1 MNLETVEIGCLGES
15 KAGKT
20 ALAKMF
26 ASGGA
31 VFPRDY
37 HLTSGV
43 EVFTK
48 ILTRVETEAGPQLF
62 GADSADLITQFEAQG
77 RAQHLKAKLFD
88 FGGSEM
94 YREAI
99 VYPVLCKL
107 RTFVLVFDLGNRESF
122 EALERWKNEAEQ
134 RAEGECK
141 WAVVGNKADL
151 GPREV
156 TEEEARG
163 WARNVGAQYFETA
176 AGDYDQVDQAFR
188 AVILE
193 LTGQ

>member
-1 MNLETVEIGCLGES
+1 MNLETVEIGCIGES

-48 ILTRVETEAGPQLF
+48 ILTRVETENGVQLF
-62 GADSADLITQFEAQG
+62 GAESADLVTQFEAQG
-77 RAQHLKAKLFD
+77 RTQHLKAKLFD

-99 VYPVLCKL
+99 VYPVLKNL
-107 RTFVLVFDLGNRESF
+107 KTFVLVFDIGDRESF
-122 EALERWKNEAEQ
+122 EALGKWKSEAEK
-134 RAEGECK
+134 RAGGACK
-141 WAVVGNKADL
+141 WAVVGNKRDL

-156 TEEEARG
+156 SEEEARS
-163 WARNVGAQYFETA
+163 WARKIGAQYFETA
-176 AGDYDQVDQAFR
+176 AGDYEQVDQAFR
-188 AVILE
+188 AVILD
-193 LTGQ
+193 LSG